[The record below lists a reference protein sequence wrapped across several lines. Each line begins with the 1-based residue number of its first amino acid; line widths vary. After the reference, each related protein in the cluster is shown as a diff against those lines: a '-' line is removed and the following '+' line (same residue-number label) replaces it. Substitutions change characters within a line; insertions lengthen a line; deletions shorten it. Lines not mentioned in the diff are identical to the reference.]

1 MAGNENI
8 TTLKLGNNKIA
19 TVAELQCL
27 SSLTKLKN
35 LDLEGNPVQDTEEY
49 KAADIFTM
57 IPSLEVLD
65 MKTKDGEDALDSA
78 EDDDDYGDE
87 GGEDEMGEMDE
98 AERVALLEEH
108 LTEKQKAKLQAAGVS
123 ISDYLAGNG
132 PDLTDEDDDGDY
144 DEEEDGEAEG
154 EGDDAEADG
163 VDGEKRTKEE

>member
-1 MAGNENI
+1 M
-8 TTLKLGNNKIA
+8 
-19 TVAELQCL
+19 
-27 SSLTKLKN
+27 
-35 LDLEGNPVQDTEEY
+35 QDTEEY

-57 IPSLEVLD
+57 IPSLEVSRFVHNSIVIALEPLDRSNHHLFVLLCIKVLD